1 MRNKLTALMISLVLV
16 TALNTASF
24 ALGRGPGRPFGD
36 PGERMMAR
44 IVSELGLS
52 RAQKDKY
59 LSMAKALE
67 KEAGTTRSRNRE
79 LFDKIGT
86 ELAKDSPNR
95 ELLFGYMQQISKN
108 EDQIRLKRMD
118 QMIALRKDLTKEQKE
133 KLEGL
138 MKQGRDK
145 AKKWDRK
152 KGK

>member
-1 MRNKLTALMISLVLV
+1 M
-16 TALNTASF
+16 
-24 ALGRGPGRPFGD
+24 
-36 PGERMMAR
+36 
-44 IVSELGLS
+44 
-52 RAQKDKY
+52 
-59 LSMAKALE
+59 
-67 KEAGTTRSRNRE
+67 
-79 LFDKIGT
+79 FDKIGT